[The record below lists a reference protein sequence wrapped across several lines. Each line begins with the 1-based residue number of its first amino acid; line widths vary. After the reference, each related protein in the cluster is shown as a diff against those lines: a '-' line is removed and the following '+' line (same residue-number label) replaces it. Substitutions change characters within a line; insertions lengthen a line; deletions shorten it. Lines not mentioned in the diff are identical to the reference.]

1 MLHTAPRFS
10 KHPMDVGNKG
20 KERKEKGESKRAE
33 NNPKKKDRGRK
44 SVNGEGGRRPVEK
57 ASNFSER
64 RKGS

>member
-20 KERKEKGESKRAE
+20 KEREGGKQKAE
-33 NNPKKKDRGRK
+33 NNPKKKGRGRK
-44 SVNGEGGRRPVEK
+44 SVNGEGGRRSVEK